1 VHKIALQLGPLTVH
15 WYGVLVAGGFVLGLW
30 TAARRAPLAGLPGE
44 RVADLGPWLILGTIL
59 GARTLYVVSYWK
71 ESFASR
77 PWWEV
82 LAVHHGG
89 LVFYGG
95 LVGAAATVI
104 LYARVRR
111 VPLWR
116 LADVL
121 APSVA
126 LGHALGRV
134 GCFVN
139 GCCYGL
145 PTALPWGF
153 RYPESYGIGS
163 APVHPVQ
170 LYEAALNLGLYAG
183 LAWWFRRRRFDGQV
197 FAVYLVSYAVLR
209 GVVEMFRGD
218 YPVKYLGGV
227 ATPAHLVSAA
237 VLAAGL
243 GLYWKL
249 SPRPAP
255 KS

>member
-1 VHKIALQLGPLTVH
+1 MHKIALQLGPLTVH

-30 TAARRAPLAGLPGE
+30 TAARRAPWVGLPGD
-44 RVADLGPWLILGTIL
+44 RVADLGPWLILGTVL
-59 GARTLYVVSYWK
+59 GARALYVVSYWK
-71 ESFASR
+71 QYFADK

-104 LYARVRR
+104 LYARARQ

-126 LGHALGRV
+126 LGHALGRL

-153 RYPESYGIGS
+153 RYPESYGIGL

-170 LYEAALNLGLYAG
+170 LYEAALNLGLYAW
-183 LAWWFRRRRFDGQV
+183 LAWLFRRRRFEGQV
-197 FAVYLVSYAVLR
+197 FAVYLVGYALLR
-209 GVVEMFRGD
+209 AFVEMFRGD
-218 YPVKYLGGV
+218 YPVKYFGGV

-237 VLAAGL
+237 VFAVGL
-243 GLYWKL
+243 VLYWTL
-249 SPRPAP
+249 PTRPKP